1 MLRRICGGL
10 LIGAALWSGLVDL
23 RTTLADV
30 GPVPQWIQLKDQIPD
45 HRPMVIVD
53 RKGVS
58 RKPAQKP
65 PYLQKSF
72 HVSGALKSATL
83 ELMADGDD
91 VIAWIDDDASVLKVS
106 SITNRWVRVDLT
118 NKLKAGKHDLRIA
131 GWGAICARLKLV
143 GEDGRKSVI
152 VTDPTWREAHYA
164 GLGRNAPI
172 AAIRDVTSLGLVGI
186 QPWGDP
192 LGEEVDY
199 DQWKKSISTG
209 KAEDSA
215 TVQVTPGFEVELVR
229 SSQSGESSW
238 ISLTFDPEG
247 RVIIGREGR
256 DKKHGL
262 LRLTLPK
269 QAGGEVQAES
279 LEDTLLEPR
288 GLAFYGKDL
297 FVNANNAHSLVR
309 LRDTDNDGRFDEQ
322 TVLKKTPGG
331 VGHGRNNLAFG
342 PDGKL
347 YSIHGNDV
355 KLPDD
360 FDRRGVAPQLPSESR
375 SDSATS
381 LRNPNMRVP
390 FMALDRLRP
399 CDWDGFLFDRNATLP
414 AGHLVRTDIDGSRWE
429 VVATGFRNP
438 YGIAFN
444 EDGEAFTFD
453 ADNEGDL
460 GAPWYRPTRINH
472 IVEGGDYGWRQG
484 TAMRPDWYPDSM
496 PSTLVIG
503 KSSPTGIKFGTKSNY
518 PERYRK
524 SLFILDWSYGR
535 IYAVQLL
542 PHGSSYV
549 GTAEVFVEGRPLNVT
564 NLTFGPDGAMYF
576 TTGGRGTQSGLYR
589 VRYVGP
595 ESVIAPPDVMPYKR
609 SMPDIPITN
618 ARLAN
623 YEAGQ
628 REQRRR
634 LERMQPTVADL
645 ALIAVRLD
653 DRDEWIRHA
662 AMTALMRFDVSLL
675 LEKRTMTFGRS
686 PKPCEGDQCLTYERL
701 WRDHAMTPRGR
712 IIALMAFARMLPV
725 EEQPRLLELL
735 CDEWE
740 QADADRR
747 NWKNPLAYIPTSD
760 DRLIA
765 LRAIQHC
772 LLRVQTLDASVRERI
787 IKIASSTLDGR
798 SHQVDLFAFQILAH
812 FDSAPIEKAI
822 ERVKAASRP
831 QDQERAL
838 VWLFELRDI
847 KTGWTPET
855 RKAYLEE
862 LRRVGEHAVGGR
874 ELPVVLYSIGA
885 DFKATLSDQE
895 REQFADLLTT
905 PAPHAHG
912 SLVPQRPLVK
922 EWTVDEL
929 VPSLAKFEMTR
940 ERVERGRKIFEQ
952 ANCVKCHRFA
962 GAGQPIGPD
971 LNGVSGRMGRKDLL
985 ETILVPSKVIDDKY
999 KDTTLELKDGRVLTG
1014 RMIGGDA
1021 TRVLISPNPLAPF
1034 ATVPVV
1040 RSEVESQK
1048 VSAISPMPVGLLNSF
1063 HTEEILDLLAYI
1075 DSNGAIA
1082 R

>member
-1 MLRRICGGL
+1 MLRRICGRL
-10 LIGAALWSGLVDL
+10 VIGAALWSGLVDVQSA
-23 RTTLADV
+23 LAEV
-30 GPVPQWIQLKDQIPD
+30 GPVPQWIQLRDQVLS
-45 HRPMVIVD
+45 HRPIMVVD
-53 RKGVS
+53 GKGDP
-58 RKPAQKP
+58 RKPSQKP
-65 PYLQKSF
+65 PYLQKTF
-72 HVSGALKSATL
+72 HVSGPLKSATL

-91 VIAWIDDDASVLKVS
+91 VIAWLDDDAPVLKVS
-106 SITNRWVRVDLT
+106 SVTNRWVRVDLT
-118 NKLKAGKHDLRIA
+118 GKLTADKHDLRIA

-152 VTDPTWREAHYA
+152 VSDPTWLEVTSGNPNVPKDHPRATN
-164 GLGRNAPI
+164 LGP
-172 AAIRDVTSLGLVGI
+172 VTSLGLVGI

-199 DQWKKSISTG
+199 NQWKKSINTG

-229 SSQSGESSW
+229 SSQPGESSW

-355 KLPDD
+355 RLPED
-360 FDRRGVAPQLPSESR
+360 FDAKR
-375 SDSATS
+375 D
-381 LRNPNMRVP
+381 MRVP

-484 TAMRPDWYPDSM
+484 TAMRPDWYPDTM

-503 KSSPTGIKFGTKSNY
+503 KSSPTGIKFGTKSNF

-564 NLTFGPDGAMYF
+564 DLTFGPNGAMYF

-589 VRYVGP
+589 IRYVGP
-595 ESVIAPPDVMPYKR
+595 ASAVPAADSIESLSDCERAACKNWRRVRRELVALQPSISNLKQIAQ
-609 SMPDIPITN
+609 
-618 ARLAN
+618 
-623 YEAGQ
+623 G
-628 REQRRR
+628 
-634 LERMQPTVADL
+634 LEH
-645 ALIAVRLD
+645 
-653 DRDEWIRHA
+653 RDELIRQA
-662 AMTALMRFDVSLL
+662 AMTALLRLDPDQLMALGTTDSQRDPNVNPEAAKRAYVSFVTESLKSSQGRFSALMSLARL
-675 LEKRTMTFGRS
+675 LPNDEQQQLMTLICNEWQHRDANRRRS
-686 PKPCEGDQCLTYERL
+686 QAPQFYGPTPEERL
-701 WRDHAMTPRGR
+701 
-712 IIALMAFARMLPV
+712 V
-725 EEQPRLLELL
+725 
-735 CDEWE
+735 
-740 QADADRR
+740 
-747 NWKNPLAYIPTSD
+747 
-760 DRLIA
+760 A
-765 LRAIQHC
+765 LRALQ
-772 LLRVQTLDASVRERI
+772 LSLRRVGELDPELRDRVI
-787 IKIASSTLDGR
+787 NIAR
-798 SHQVDLFAFQILAH
+798 SALNGDVHEVDLFAFQILAH
-812 FDSAPIEKAI
+812 LDAAPIEKAI
-822 ERVKAASRP
+822 KRVKAASRP

-838 VWLFELRDI
+838 VWLFELRNI
-847 KTGWTPET
+847 KTGWTTET

-905 PAPHAHG
+905 PAPQAQG

-922 EWTVDEL
+922 EWSVEDL
-929 VPSLAKFEMTR
+929 GPSLSKFELTR
-940 ERVERGRKIFEQ
+940 ERVERGQKIFEQ

-971 LNGVSGRMGRKDLL
+971 LNGISGRMGRKDLL

-999 KDTTLELKDGRVLTG
+999 KDTTLELKSGKVLTG

-1021 TRVLISPNPLAPF
+1021 TRVLISPNPLAPL
-1034 ATVPVV
+1034 ATVPVL
-1040 RSEVESQK
+1040 RSDVEAQK

-1075 DSNGAIA
+1075 DSNGVIA

>member
-1 MLRRICGGL
+1 MRALGCRSFLIVVGL
-10 LIGAALWSGLVDL
+10 VLWSGLGDIAST
-23 RTTLADV
+23 RGEV
-30 GPVPQWIQLKDQIPD
+30 GPVPQWIRREDTRKRSS
-45 HRPMVIVD
+45 RPQTQNFDGAVT
-53 RKGVS
+53 R
-58 RKPAQKP
+58 PQPNQKL
-65 PYLQKSF
+65 PYLEKSF
-72 HVSGALKSATL
+72 LLKTALKSATL
-83 ELMADGDD
+83 EVLA
-91 VIAWIDDDASVLKVS
+91 DDDAVVWFDDQKLAAIVPPTTS
-106 SITNRWVRVDLT
+106 RWERVDVTSQLST
-118 NKLKAGKHDLRIA
+118 LGSHVLRISTWA
-131 GWGAICARLKLV
+131 PVCARLTLIDQA
-143 GEDGRKSVI
+143 GHRQII
-152 VTDPTWREAHYA
+152 VTDPTWLEFYN
-164 GLGRNAPI
+164 GGGFGPPK
-172 AAIRDVTSLGLVGI
+172 AIPKPVGSLGLVGI

-199 DQWKKSISTG
+199 NQWKKSINTG

-215 TVQVTPGFEVELVR
+215 TVQVIPGFEVELVR
-229 SSQSGESSW
+229 SSQPGESSW
-238 ISLTFDPEG
+238 ISLTFDPQG

-256 DKKHGL
+256 DKKYGL

-288 GLAFYGKDL
+288 GLEFYGNDL

-309 LRDTDNDGRFDEQ
+309 LRDTNNDGRFDEQ

-355 KLPDD
+355 KLPED
-360 FDRRGVAPQLPSESR
+360 FDVKR
-375 SDSATS
+375 D
-381 LRNPNMRVP
+381 MRVP
-390 FMALDRLRP
+390 FVALDRLRP

-429 VVATGFRNP
+429 VVAAGFRNP

-503 KSSPTGIKFGTKSNY
+503 KSSPTGIKFGTKSHF
-518 PERYRK
+518 PTRYRQ

-542 PHGSSYV
+542 PQGSSYV

-564 NLTFGPDGAMYF
+564 DLTFGPDGSMYF

-595 ESVIAPPDVMPYKR
+595 DSVITSPDAIPKTRPVDHAALRLKR
-609 SMPDIPITN
+609 
-618 ARLAN
+618 R
-623 YEAGQ
+623 Q
-628 REQRRR
+628 
-634 LERMQPTVADL
+634 LERLQPTEGDL
-645 ALIAVRLD
+645 PALIQDTNHSDA
-653 DRDEWIRHA
+653 WIAQA
-662 AMTALMRFDVSLL
+662 AATALMRVDVDVLTARKKDNKLKYAGCSGDECPTYVTLL
-675 LEKRTMTFGRS
+675 SE
-686 PKPCEGDQCLTYERL
+686 
-701 WRDHAMTPRGR
+701 
-712 IIALMAFARMLPV
+712 PV
-725 EEQPRLLELL
+725 REIP
-735 CDEWE
+735 
-740 QADADRR
+740 
-747 NWKNPLAYIPTSD
+747 NSNPLPPATPSPVNPKGLTPLPPFGTITTNAQRQQPGHFRAFLSMARILPPAEQSQLLTLICNAWESQTAVQPQQGYALSWQS
-760 DRLIA
+760 RLIA
-765 LRAIQHC
+765 LRAIQLC
-772 LLRVQTLDASVRERI
+772 LLRVSELSPDLRRRVLA
-787 IKIASSTLDGR
+787 IAESPTNGDVFEVEL
-798 SHQVDLFAFQILAH
+798 LAFQILAH
-812 FDSAPIEKAI
+812 LDAAPVAQAVH
-822 ERVKAASRP
+822 RVKVADRRH
-831 QDQERAL
+831 DQERAL
-838 VWLFELRDI
+838 VWLFELRNI

-855 RKAYLEE
+855 RKTYLEE
-862 LRRVGEHAVGGR
+862 LRRIGSLAVGGR

-885 DFKATLSDQE
+885 EFKATLNDQE

-905 PAPHAHG
+905 PAPHAEG

-929 VPSLAKFEMTR
+929 VPSLSNIEVSR
-940 ERVERGRKIFEQ
+940 ERLERGKKIFND

-962 GAGQPIGPD
+962 GTGQPIGPD

-999 KDTTLELKDGRVLTG
+999 KDTTLELKDGRIITG

-1021 TRVLISPNPLAPF
+1021 TRVLISPNPLAPL
-1034 ATVPVV
+1034 ATVPVL
-1040 RSEVESQK
+1040 RSDVDAQK
-1048 VSAISPMPVGLLNSF
+1048 VSTVSPMPIGLLNSF
-1063 HTEEILDLLAYI
+1063 HTADILSLIAYI
-1075 DSNGAIA
+1075 ESNGM
-1082 R
+1082 